1 MSDNPVR
8 ILHDSVARSNDPVVA
23 STRPASTTSTEMR
36 RMVEDVIAKLEPDGM
51 TVIDIGCGT
60 GVLGVPIA
68 RRAARYAGVD
78 LSPEAVG
85 VLSKLLPASDIRC
98 ADVTRDDLSYLGTF
112 DRVLVYAVL
121 HYVASEAEGERFVRR
136 ALELLAPGGHALIGN
151 IPLPSGDLPHSV
163 RQRAAGLAWRAR
175 RRVQHRPRRTVAGG
189 IPAGYCLP
197 LTRELIDSWLQRIP
211 TLRWRWVAPRVGV
224 PLQRGRADLLIDKD

>member
-68 RRAARYAGVD
+68 RRAARYAGEADRARVAV
-78 LSPEAVG
+78 AVG
-85 VLSKLLPASDIRC
+85 GPR
-98 ADVTRDDLSYLGTF
+98 R
-112 DRVLVYAVL
+112 AV
-121 HYVASEAEGERFVRR
+121 AVRR
-136 ALELLAPGGHALIGN
+136 G
-151 IPLPSGDLPHSV
+151 
-163 RQRAAGLAWRAR
+163 
-175 RRVQHRPRRTVAGG
+175 
-189 IPAGYCLP
+189 
-197 LTRELIDSWLQRIP
+197 
-211 TLRWRWVAPRVGV
+211 
-224 PLQRGRADLLIDKD
+224 